1 MRPDAVLQVEIT
13 VPPEFE
19 ADVVRDLERRGGT
32 VIRAD
37 TLPGRDASV
46 RVIKGSVPSDGLVD
60 YGAELRSMRA
70 GCGTYRAYAPQSLG
84 SA

>member
-1 MRPDAVLQVEIT
+1 MLQVEIT

-19 ADVVRDLERRGGT
+19 ADVVRDLERRGGS

-37 TLPGRDASV
+37 TFPGRDASV
-46 RVIKGSVPSDGLVD
+46 RVIKGSVPTDGLVD
-60 YGAELRSMRA
+60 YGAELRSMTA
-70 GCGTYRAYAPQSLG
+70 GRGTYRAYAPQSLG